1 MTVHFPSSLAFEGKT
16 LVTAVFG
23 ETHQEMFGTFL
34 EFFRTS
40 SKIFER
46 KQGMT
51 QHLVT
56 AFAFP

>member
-1 MTVHFPSSLAFEGKT
+1 MMVHFPSSLAFEGKT

-46 KQGMT
+46 KQG
-51 QHLVT
+51 
-56 AFAFP
+56 